1 MKTFTKSLSC
11 AMVGASLL
19 LISSAQAA
27 QAPVY
32 NLSNESV
39 AEKLANLE
47 RVVNSRTR
55 NQQRVQDQIDGMQS
69 EISEIRGRIEEQ
81 NYQIEKILQR
91 QRELL
96 LAFDIQSQQL
106 QEASELS
113 NAELTKRSL
122 VTGRTTEP
130 NAVASSSPAETTNTA
145 ASTIVRPS
153 PSTPEV
159 SSGNDEVDY
168 KAAVDLILKQRDTKA
183 AIPALQ
189 EFVKT
194 YPQSKFKSNAHYWL
208 GQIFYNE
215 QNWEQAR
222 NQFGTLY
229 TQYPSSS
236 KVPDATLK
244 LGIIAKNLSDRVK
257 AREYFESVVANH
269 ANTTSAKL
277 AQEQINLL

>member
-1 MKTFTKSLSC
+1 M
-11 AMVGASLL
+11 AGASLL
-19 LISSAQAA
+19 LISGAQAA

-113 NAELTKRSL
+113 NDELAKRSL
-122 VTGRTTEP
+122 VTGRATNT
-130 NAVASSSPAETTNTA
+130 NAVAGGSPATNTA
-145 ASTIVRPS
+145 VSTVGS
-153 PSTPEV
+153 STPSV
-159 SSGNDEVDY
+159 ATGNDEAAY

-183 AIPALQ
+183 AIPALE
-189 EFVKT
+189 EFVTT
-194 YPQSKFKSNAHYWL
+194 YPQSKFTSNAHYWL

-222 NQFGTLY
+222 VQFDTLY

-236 KVPDATLK
+236 KVADATLK

>member
-1 MKTFTKSLSC
+1 MMKPFTKSLSC

-19 LISSAQAA
+19 LISGAQAA

-47 RVVNSRTR
+47 RIVNSRTR
-55 NQQRVQDQIDGMQS
+55 NQQRVQEQIDGMQS

-106 QEASELS
+106 QDASELS
-113 NAELTKRSL
+113 NDELAKRSL
-122 VTGRTTEP
+122 VTGR
-130 NAVASSSPAETTNTA
+130 ATNTNA
-145 ASTIVRPS
+145 ASAGS
-153 PSTPEV
+153 PTTKTAVSAVISSTP
-159 SSGNDEVDY
+159 SAATGNDEAAY

-183 AIPALQ
+183 AIPALE
-189 EFVKT
+189 EFVTT
-194 YPQSKFKSNAHYWL
+194 YPQSKFTSNAHYWL

-222 NQFGTLY
+222 VQFDTLH

-244 LGIIAKNLSDRVK
+244 LGIIAKNLSDRAK

>member
-1 MKTFTKSLSC
+1 
-11 AMVGASLL
+11 MVGASLL
-19 LISSAQAA
+19 LLSDAQAA

-39 AEKLANLE
+39 AEKLADLE

-55 NQQRVQDQIDGMQS
+55 TQQRVQDQIDGMQS

-113 NAELTKRSL
+113 NAELAKRSL
-122 VTGRTTEP
+122 VTGRTTDP
-130 NAVASSSPAETTNTA
+130 NAVAATPVVTKPSNAAPVINRSPSSSA
-145 ASTIVRPS
+145 
-153 PSTPEV
+153 
-159 SSGNDEVDY
+159 SSGNDEADY

-183 AIPALQ
+183 AIPALEQ
-189 EFVKT
+189 FVKT
-194 YPQSKFKSNAHYWL
+194 YPQSRFKSNAHYWL

-222 NQFGTLY
+222 SQFGTLY

-244 LGIIAKNLSDRVK
+244 LGIIAKNLSDRAK

-269 ANTTSAKL
+269 ANSTSAKL

>member
-1 MKTFTKSLSC
+1 
-11 AMVGASLL
+11 MVGASLL
-19 LISSAQAA
+19 LVSGAQAA

-113 NAELTKRSL
+113 NDELAKRSL
-122 VTGRTTEP
+122 VTGRATNT
-130 NAVASSSPAETTNTA
+130 NAVAAGLPASNKA
-145 ASTIVRPS
+145 VSTVIS
-153 PSTPEV
+153 STPSV
-159 SSGNDEVDY
+159 ATGNDEAAY

-183 AIPALQ
+183 AIPALE
-189 EFVKT
+189 EFVTT
-194 YPQSKFKSNAHYWL
+194 YPQSKFTSNAHYWL
-208 GQIFYNE
+208 WQIFYNE

-222 NQFGTLY
+222 VQFDTLY
-229 TQYPSSS
+229 TQYPNSS